1 MQLRLLCLLLCAPLA
16 MQAQWRVALTA
27 GSSTVRGDAR
37 DDADTDRPE
46 LRDDHPS
53 TIRLALGRDAGAWR
67 ISAGVERIGADISE
81 SSASTAIITPA
92 ALHAWGAMAEAG
104 RRVAGHRGT
113 AALYL
118 LVGGELINW
127 SFDLA
132 DASSRSRGA
141 VEGAAEFDFPVGR
154 RWSAV
159 VRGEVATGGSVFAV
173 DELPDG
179 FARINRRR
187 SGVNLGIARLF

>member
-1 MQLRLLCLLLCAPLA
+1 MPLRLLCLLLCVPLTLP
-16 MQAQWRVALTA
+16 AQWRLALTT

-67 ISAGVERIGADISE
+67 ISAGVEHIGADISE
-81 SSASTAIITPA
+81 SSASTAIVTPA

-104 RRVAGHRGT
+104 RRLAGHSGT

-118 LVGGELINW
+118 LVGGELTHW
-127 SFDLA
+127 SFDMA
-132 DASSRSRGA
+132 DGSGRSRGA
-141 VEGAAEFDFPVGR
+141 VQGAAELDFPVGR

-159 VRGEVATGGSVFAV
+159 VRGEVATGGSVFSA

-179 FARINRRR
+179 FARISRRR
-187 SGVNLGIARLF
+187 SGVNLGIARQF

>member
-1 MQLRLLCLLLCAPLA
+1 MQLRTLCLLLSAPVALH
-16 MQAQWRVALTA
+16 AQWRVALTA

-46 LRDDHPS
+46 LRDDHPA
-53 TIRLALGRDAGAWR
+53 TVRVAVGRNAGPWR
-67 ISAGVERIGADISE
+67 FSAGIEHTDADISE
-81 SSASTAIITPA
+81 SSASTAIVTPA

-104 RRVAGHRGT
+104 RRIAGHAGT

-118 LVGGELINW
+118 LLGGELTHW

-132 DASSRSRGA
+132 EGAGRSRGA
-141 VEGAAEFDFPVGR
+141 VQGAAEFDFPMGR

-159 VRGEVATGGSVFAV
+159 VRGEVATGGSVFSA

-179 FARINRRR
+179 FARISRRR
-187 SGVNLGIARLF
+187 AGMNLGIARLF